1 MQAGW
6 PPCTPDQSCG
16 KKSKKENMENIF
28 LRLVVVAAL
37 GFWGSGLWSSGLWWV
52 KKWDVSLLFALL
64 VGERLL
70 IEAQHHNNGI
80 HTEIEI
86 GRDNNPLNISL
97 SFFCE
102 FFLSNSSSNEEK
114 ISRISPYELIFEVLV
129 STFHSVILPFHN
141 LLFFKSLKRGLKL
154 S

>member
-1 MQAGW
+1 MLWEKNFLWEMNFLLEMNLGQSRLGGCRPAGR
-6 PPCTPDQSCG
+6 PARQTRAAE
-16 KKSKKENMENIF
+16 KKENMENIF

-97 SFFCE
+97 SF
-102 FFLSNSSSNEEK
+102 
-114 ISRISPYELIFEVLV
+114 
-129 STFHSVILPFHN
+129 LPF
-141 LLFFKSLKRGLKL
+141 
-154 S
+154 